1 MCRNKNQKKKKKQ
14 WNSCPLILFILKKKK
29 HPKDIV
35 CPVGVSGN
43 TIPKKKT
50 YDFFFVVPLL
60 MAKNQTL

>member
-1 MCRNKNQKKKKKQ
+1 MCRNKNQEKKKKQ

-43 TIPKKKT
+43 TIPKK
-50 YDFFFVVPLL
+50 
-60 MAKNQTL
+60 NI